1 MIATTKMP
9 VVRASLADLVYD
21 RLLDD
26 ILSGALPSGATLKIA
41 DLAKILD
48 VSPSPAR
55 EAVLRLAA
63 EGLVTSPTN
72 RSATI
77 VSFTERDVADIFQ
90 VREFLESGAAG
101 LAAGLVDDR
110 AVAEIRQA
118 VEDCA
123 ALYGDPTQK
132 KATLDLDNKFHILIA
147 QASRN
152 QALVGEIVRVN
163 RRVRVMQWL
172 RLDATSLKQAYE
184 EHLAVVDALQRRDR
198 EAAAAAMTAHIR
210 AAGKL
215 VIEGMR
221 ASTRGEPSGG
231 NP

>member
-1 MIATTKMP
+1 MIASATPKMP
-9 VVRASLADLVYD
+9 VLRASLADLVYD

-26 ILSGALPSGATLKIA
+26 ILSGALPSGAILKIA
-41 DLAKILD
+41 DLAKTLA

-77 VSFTERDVADIFQ
+77 ISFTEHDVADIFQ
-90 VREFLESGAAG
+90 VREFLESGATRQ
-101 LAAGLVDDR
+101 AARSVDDSG
-110 AVAEIRQA
+110 VAEIRQA
-118 VEDCA
+118 AEDCA

-132 KATLDLDNKFHILIA
+132 KATLDLDNKFHILVA

-163 RRVRVMQWL
+163 RRVRIMQWL
-172 RLDATSLKQAYE
+172 RLDAASLKQAYD
-184 EHLAVVDALQRRDR
+184 EHLAVVSALERRDP
-198 EAAAAAMTAHIR
+198 EAAAAAMAAHIR

-221 ASTRGEPSGG
+221 AGESPAG
-231 NP
+231 NS